1 MYSKCFRYKGH
12 ILRKDEI
19 LLSDY
24 AANRLGARVGDTIRV
39 SYYKSEGLK
48 RLDTD
53 ARQFKVGRVVPLSEW
68 VSDGSLSA
76 DFPGLSNVERCTD
89 WDSDLPIQMDLIT
102 DEDERYW
109 DLFRSTPKAIIAYDA
124 VVGDW
129 GNAYGSA
136 TAIRIPNAR
145 PDLTGL
151 RPEMFGIQLIH
162 PREAGIYAARNGV
175 DFAGLFLAL
184 GFFIIVSAVLLML
197 NPLSEMFYRRR
208 HEIALLP
215 HLSVWDNITFGLQLQ
230 KLPQAEMEKRARM
243 AMEILHLEGYENKK
257 THELSG
263 GQKQRVALC
272 RALVKQ
278 SPYFLLDEPLSNL
291 DAKLRQKARTELVKI
306 HEMFKP
312 TMVYV
317 THDQIEAMTVA
328 HRIAVMN
335 QGRIQQ
341 IDTPVNIY
349 HHPANT
355 FVATFIGSP
364 AMNILQAEILD
375 GKIIVGDCALKLPHE
390 RLQEL
395 GGRSKVLFGLRPEAC
410 TPSFE
415 SAMINGKADFVE
427 NTGNLKTATL
437 KLATGESFYLQDS
450 DQGLQMEDIRG
461 FNFDWQ
467 NVCLFDAESG
477 ENLAKVPPELPVMP

>member
-1 MYSKCFRYKGH
+1 MDNLQNDYSIIFSHVQKAYGSNVVINDLNLEIQKGER
-12 ILRKDEI
+12 LI
-19 LLSDY
+19 LLGPSGCGKTTTLRMIAGFEEITKGELYMD
-24 AANRLGARVGDTIRV
+24 
-39 SYYKSEGLK
+39 
-48 RLDTD
+48 
-53 ARQFKVGRVVPLSEW
+53 GRVVN
-68 VSDGSLSA
+68 DIA
-76 DFPGLSNVERCTD
+76 PGERNIAMVFQ
-89 WDSDLPIQMDLIT
+89 S
-102 DEDERYW
+102 YA
-109 DLFRSTPKAIIAYDA
+109 LF
-124 VVGDW
+124 
-129 GNAYGSA
+129 
-136 TAIRIPNAR
+136 
-145 PDLTGL
+145 
-151 RPEMFGIQLIH
+151 
-162 PREAGIYAARNGV
+162 
-175 DFAGLFLAL
+175 
-184 GFFIIVSAVLLML
+184 
-197 NPLSEMFYRRR
+197 
-208 HEIALLP
+208 P

-341 IDTPVNIY
+341 IDTPANIY

-364 AMNILQAEILD
+364 AMNILQAEVLD
-375 GKIIVGDCALKLPHE
+375 GKIIVGDCALKLPQE

-395 GGRSKVLFGLRPEAC
+395 GGRSKVEEHALSCAKLITAMNPEYASFLTLRLYEGTPMYADVVEGRFQRITPDEIVDEMEIFLKNVDSPGTVFRTNHASNYVILAGTLNGDIPAMLKKLEEAKR
-410 TPSFE
+410 THHYRKFRE
-415 SAMINGKADFVE
+415 
-427 NTGNLKTATL
+427 TGDLL
-437 KLATGESFYLQDS
+437 
-450 DQGLQMEDIRG
+450 
-461 FNFDWQ
+461 
-467 NVCLFDAESG
+467 
-477 ENLAKVPPELPVMP
+477 

>member
-1 MYSKCFRYKGH
+1 MARLSIEH
-12 ILRKDEI
+12 LRKTYGEFHAVDDFSI
-19 LLSDY
+19 DI
-24 AANRLGARVGDTIRV
+24 A
-39 SYYKSEGLK
+39 
-48 RLDTD
+48 
-53 ARQFKVGRVVPLSEW
+53 
-68 VSDGSLSA
+68 DG
-76 DFPGLSNVERCTD
+76 E
-89 WDSDLPIQMDLIT
+89 
-102 DEDERYW
+102 
-109 DLFRSTPKAIIAYDA
+109 
-124 VVGDW
+124 
-129 GNAYGSA
+129 
-136 TAIRIPNAR
+136 
-145 PDLTGL
+145 
-151 RPEMFGIQLIH
+151 
-162 PREAGIYAARNGV
+162 
-175 DFAGLFLAL
+175 FL
-184 GFFIIVSAVLLML
+184 VLLGPSGCGKTTTLRMVAGFIQPTAGRITIGERDVTNL
-197 NPLSEMFYRRR
+197 PPWKRNCGLVFQSY
-208 HEIALLP
+208 ALFP

-341 IDTPVNIY
+341 IDTPANIY

-375 GKIIVGDCALKLPHE
+375 GKIIVGDCALKLPQE

-477 ENLAKVPPELPVMP
+477 ENLAKVR